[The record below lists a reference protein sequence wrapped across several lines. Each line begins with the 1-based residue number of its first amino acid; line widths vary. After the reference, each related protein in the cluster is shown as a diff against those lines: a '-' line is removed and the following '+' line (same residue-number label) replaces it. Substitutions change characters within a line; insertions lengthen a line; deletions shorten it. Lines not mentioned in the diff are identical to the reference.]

1 MLAQESFTL
10 LAWREGLGVAV
21 PDVSNRQLPPMPS
34 ASRLVPPLFVLL
46 WATGF
51 IGARYA
57 MPHAEPFT
65 FLAARFVIT
74 FVLLGLLVLALKSR
88 RLPKRAALHAAFA
101 GVLMH
106 GVYLGGVFWAIDN
119 GMPAGLTALVI
130 GLQPLMTAVLAGA
143 FLGERVLPRHWLG
156 LAVGFVGVAIVLWP
170 KLGAGA
176 AGVSAATLSACV
188 VAVLAM
194 SAGTVWQ
201 KRFVSGDLIT
211 GTLWQYAGGAIPMIA
226 LSLALETRAFTL
238 DAELVFAMLWLV
250 LVLSIGAIFLLM
262 FLIREGAMA
271 KVASLFYLVPAAT
284 AVMAWVLFG
293 ESLSA
298 LQLFGMA
305 VTTVGVG
312 LATRGDARGG
322 I

>member
-1 MLAQESFTL
+1 
-10 LAWREGLGVAV
+10 
-21 PDVSNRQLPPMPS
+21 MPS
-34 ASRLVPPLFVLL
+34 ASRLVPALFVLL

-65 FLAARFVIT
+65 FLAARFAIT
-74 FVLLGLLVLALKSR
+74 FALLGLLVIALKARSLSSR
-88 RLPKRAALHAAFA
+88 DAGHAMIA

-106 GVYLGGVFWAIDN
+106 GIYLGGVFWAIDN

-156 LAVGFVGVAIVLWP
+156 LAFGFVGVAIVLWP

-176 AGVSAATLSACV
+176 AGVTGATLSACIL
-188 VAVLAM
+188 AVLAM

-201 KRFVSGDLIT
+201 KRFVSGGDLVT

-226 LSLALETRAFTL
+226 LSLALETRTFTL

-312 LATRGDARGG
+312 LATHGGTSGGAQGATRARASR
-322 I
+322 

>member
-1 MLAQESFTL
+1 MK
-10 LAWREGLGVAV
+10 
-21 PDVSNRQLPPMPS
+21 S
-34 ASRLVPPLFVLL
+34 ASRLVPALFVVL

-57 MPHAEPFT
+57 MPYAEPFT
-65 FLAARFVIT
+65 FLAARFAIT
-74 FVLLGLLVLALKSR
+74 FVLLGALALALGSA
-88 RLPKRAALHAAFA
+88 RLGLRGAVNAAVA

-106 GVYLGGVFWAIDN
+106 GTYLGGVFWAIAH
-119 GMPAGLTALVI
+119 GMPAGLSALVI
-130 GLQPLMTAVLAGA
+130 GLQPLITAILAGV
-143 FLGERVLPRHWLG
+143 FLGDRILPRHWAG
-156 LAVGFVGVAIVLWP
+156 LAVGFAGVAIVLWP
-170 KLGAGA
+170 KLGSAVGA
-176 AGVSAATLSACV
+176 LAPANVVACL

-201 KRFVSGDLIT
+201 KRFVSGGDLVT
-211 GTLWQYAGGAIPMIA
+211 GTMWQYAGGALPMIA

-238 DAELVFAMLWLV
+238 NAELVFAMLWLV

-262 FLIREGAMA
+262 FLIREGAVA
-271 KVASLFYLVPAAT
+271 RVASLFYLVPAVT

-305 VTTVGVG
+305 VTTAGVG
-312 LATRGDARGG
+312 LATQGG
-322 I
+322 MGGGSQGATRPRAS

>member
-1 MLAQESFTL
+1 MH
-10 LAWREGLGVAV
+10 
-21 PDVSNRQLPPMPS
+21 S
-34 ASRLVPPLFVLL
+34 ASRFVPALFVVL

-65 FLAARFVIT
+65 FLAARFLIT
-74 FVLLGLLVLALKSR
+74 FVLLAILVVLMRAR
-88 RLPKRAALHAAFA
+88 PLPPRGAAYAAIA
-101 GVLMH
+101 GALMH
-106 GVYLGGVFWAIDN
+106 GVYLGGVFWAIRN

-130 GLQPLMTAVLAGA
+130 GLQPLVTALIAGPA
-143 FLGERVLPRHWLG
+143 LGERVLPKHWAG
-156 LAVGFVGVAIVLWP
+156 LAVGFAGVVIVLWP
-170 KLGAGA
+170 KLA
-176 AGVSAATLSACV
+176 AASEVTPANLAACL

-201 KRFVSGDLIT
+201 KRFVSGDLVS
-211 GTLWQYAGGAIPMIA
+211 GTLWQYAGGAVPMIA
-226 LSLALETRAFTL
+226 LSLALETRRVAL

-262 FLIREGAMA
+262 FLIREGAIA
-271 KVASLFYLVPAAT
+271 KVASLFYLVPAVT
-284 AVMAWVLFG
+284 ALLAWVLFG

-305 VTTVGVG
+305 VTTAGVG
-312 LATRGDARGG
+312 LATQGG
-322 I
+322 IRSLSPKRGRGLPDNARSPR